1 MIVRSFGTI
10 ARQNGRV
17 RLFRGS
23 FQPHTV
29 ARLNAETRIRAFARI
44 ASNLFS
50 ANCVERCG
58 KSHAPPSSF
67 SNSSFIATKF
77 TFSQKPSGL
86 SQAGGMRS
94 DSGPKSIPQL
104 RRRRATGRS
113 AGTMCAGDADRRT
126 LLWHFRYNRV
136 AKKGFKNPLSTRI
149 DQHLAAVSRILTV
162 TTFIFFWRCQIAP
175 PSLFLM
181 RKNGAR

>member
-29 ARLNAETRIRAFARI
+29 DRLNAETRSRALARI

-50 ANCVERCG
+50 ANRFARGG

-77 TFSQKPSGL
+77 RFSQKPSGL
-86 SQAGGMRS
+86 SRAGGMRS
-94 DSGPKSIPQL
+94 DLGPRSSPQ
-104 RRRRATGRS
+104 
-113 AGTMCAGDADRRT
+113 
-126 LLWHFRYNRV
+126 V
-136 AKKGFKNPLSTRI
+136 
-149 DQHLAAVSRILTV
+149 
-162 TTFIFFWRCQIAP
+162 
-175 PSLFLM
+175 
-181 RKNGAR
+181 